1 MQTKKIEIWVG
12 AFLLVAL
19 IAIVF
24 ICLRVANVTSLRSEP
39 TYSISATFDNIGG
52 LKVSSPVRIGGVVI
66 GRVSDI
72 TLDQTNY
79 LPRVTM
85 DIDDRYNKIPD
96 TSSLAIRT
104 SGLLGEQYLALNVG
118 FSDPEMGTAILK
130 DGGTIQDTKSA
141 MVLEDLIGQFLY
153 KSNDSSNKNSGD
165 APASNDGNNTETA
178 APHAGATN

>member
-1 MQTKKIEIWVG
+1 MQTKKFEIWVG

-19 IAIVF
+19 IAILF
-24 ICLRVANVTSLRSEP
+24 ICLKVANVTSLRSEP
-39 TYSISATFDNIGG
+39 TYRISAVFDNIGG

-72 TLDQTNY
+72 ALDAKTY

-85 DIDDRYNKIPD
+85 EIDDRYHEIPD

-118 FSDPEMGTAILK
+118 FSDPDMGTSMLK
-130 DGGTIQDTKSA
+130 DGSVVQDTKSA

-153 KSNDSSNKNSGD
+153 KSNDGTNKTNGD
-165 APASNDGNNTETA
+165 APANSDGDTTGTT

>member
-1 MQTKKIEIWVG
+1 MQTKKFEIWVG
-12 AFLLVAL
+12 AFLLIAL
-19 IAIVF
+19 IAIIF

-52 LKVSSPVRIGGVVI
+52 LKVSSPVRLGGVVI

-72 TLDQTNY
+72 ALDPKTY
-79 LPRVTM
+79 LPRVTL
-85 DIDDRYNKIPD
+85 DIDDRYNQIPD

-104 SGLLGEQYLALNVG
+104 SGLLGEQYLALNMG
-118 FSDPEMGTAILK
+118 FNDPEMGTSILK

-153 KSNDSSNKNSGD
+153 KSNDGSNKNSGD
-165 APASNDGNNTETA
+165 APANTDGNTTETA